1 MNSNNHIHYANPSV
15 ASNLKYKYDENKF
28 NTMIADIEQILI
40 MINKGKPLT
49 EQCIIELSKKIDSN
63 TDEEQ
68 KSAIDLAIQ
77 TQKLLK

>member
-1 MNSNNHIHYANPSV
+1 
-15 ASNLKYKYDENKF
+15 
-28 NTMIADIEQILI
+28 MIADIEQILI